1 MDVKDADLGLEE
13 LCLGD
18 AAEAAVEVLHNDA
31 LLARIFSQAGN
42 LQTLLH
48 ASSVCK
54 LWRSVLES
62 DDIWRSVYL
71 TLLPEPMEYE
81 RVST

>member
-1 MDVKDADLGLEE
+1 MAADLGLDV
-13 LCLGD
+13 LSLGD
-18 AAEAAVEVLHNDA
+18 AAEAAAEVLHNDA
-31 LLARIFSQAGN
+31 LLARIFSHAGD
-42 LQTLLH
+42 LQMLLRY
-48 ASSVCK
+48 SSVCK

-71 TLLPEPMEYE
+71 TLLPEPLEYE